1 MSRGD
6 EDSSS
11 SNSKSARPML
21 VRPSRSRRS
30 ISSAFMLIL
39 STSKSAK
46 SWAVGEED
54 GMTTMG
60 EQGSISRCARNF
72 GLGSILA
79 ETQFPVLLSKSNRSV
94 HGRADQRRIDGRVSV
109 VYNDVCALLI
119 RLIRQEKAPNKPLQ
133 TYLCLLIGLD
143 QRSTDVLA
151 EGWMDDVPDVPE
163 VELEDTICRSIGRF
177 YSAQRQSNA
186 ASYFG

>member
-39 STSKSAK
+39 SKSAK
-46 SWAVGEED
+46 SWAVGEEA
-54 GMTTMG
+54 GMMTMS

-151 EGWMDDVPDVPE
+151 EGWMDDVPEVDV
-163 VELEDTICRSIGRF
+163 EDTICRSTSGDSILRR
-177 YSAQRQSNA
+177 SIRQSNA
-186 ASYFG
+186 APYFG

>member
-6 EDSSS
+6 EDSSSS

-54 GMTTMG
+54 GMATMG

-94 HGRADQRRIDGRVSV
+94 HGRADQRRSDGRVSV

-119 RLIRQEKAPNKPLQ
+119 RLILQEKAPNKPLQ

-151 EGWMDDVPDVPE
+151 DDVPE
-163 VELEDTICRSIGRF
+163 VDVEDTICRSTSGDSILRR
-177 YSAQRQSNA
+177 SIRQSNA